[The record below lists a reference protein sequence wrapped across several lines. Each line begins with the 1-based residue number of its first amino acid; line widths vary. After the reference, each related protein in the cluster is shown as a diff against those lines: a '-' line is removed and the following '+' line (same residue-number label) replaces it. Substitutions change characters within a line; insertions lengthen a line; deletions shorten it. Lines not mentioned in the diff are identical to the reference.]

1 MLAKR
6 KREME
11 RPETVTMLMTGLI
24 RVIAPNPSPMTYWG
38 TNSYILGTGEARVLI
53 DPGPQDSQHLQAVL
67 SALPQ
72 GTSISHILVTHAH
85 KDHSGGAQEL
95 SQVTGA
101 PVMAFGDALSGR
113 SDIMTQLAATTEIGG
128 GEGVDMTFIPDVLL
142 KDGQQIETP
151 AGPITA
157 LHTPGHMGNHLC
169 FAWNN
174 SLFSGDLIMGW
185 SSSLISPP
193 DGDAAAFRDSCH
205 KLLMRPDTPLYAGHG
220 APVESGH
227 ARINALLMHRAKR
240 EQQILQALKHKPL
253 DLKTLTKAVYGN
265 LESFTLKAAAR
276 NTLAHLIDLKEQ
288 SKIKAVPDLHE
299 TPVFSLAENKV

>member
-1 MLAKR
+1 
-6 KREME
+6 ME
-11 RPETVTMLMTGLI
+11 RPETVTMLAPDLM
-24 RVIAPNPSPMTYWG
+24 RVIAPNPSPMTFWG
-38 TNSYILGTGEARVLI
+38 TNSYILGTGDARVLI
-53 DPGPQDSQHLQAVL
+53 DPGPKDAQHRQVML

-85 KDHSGGAQEL
+85 KDHSGGAQDL
-95 SQVTGA
+95 AQATGA
-101 PVMAFGDALSGR
+101 PVLAFGDALSGR
-113 SDIMTQLAATTEIGG
+113 SQIMKQLATTTQIGG
-128 GEGVDMTFIPDVLL
+128 GEGVDMTFKPDVLL
-142 KDGQQIETP
+142 GDGQQIETP

-169 FAWNN
+169 FAWNDC
-174 SLFSGDLIMGW
+174 LFSGDLVMGW

-205 KLLMRPDTPLYAGHG
+205 KLLMRPDMPLYAGHG

-227 ARINALLMHRAKR
+227 ARINVLLVHRAIR

-265 LESFTLKAAAR
+265 LETFTLKAAAR
-276 NTLAHLIDLKEQ
+276 NALAHLIDLKEQ
-288 SKIKAVPDLHE
+288 SKIEAAPNLQE
-299 TPVFSLAENKV
+299 AAVFSLAENKV

>member
-1 MLAKR
+1 
-6 KREME
+6 ME
-11 RPETVTMLMTGLI
+11 RPETVSMLTTGLI

-38 TNSYILGTGEARVLI
+38 TNSYILGTGAARVLI
-53 DPGPQDSQHLQAVL
+53 DPGPKDSQHQQAML
-67 SALPQ
+67 NALPH
-72 GTSISHILVTHAH
+72 GTVISHILVTHAH
-85 KDHSGGAQEL
+85 KDHSGGAQDL
-95 SQVTGA
+95 AQATGA
-101 PVMAFGDALSGR
+101 KVLAFGDARSGR
-113 SDIMTQLAATTEIGG
+113 SEVMTQLAATTQMGG
-128 GEGVDMTFIPDVLL
+128 GEGVDMTFEPDVLL

-174 SLFSGDLIMGW
+174 CLFSGDLIMGW

-205 KLLMRPDTPLYAGHG
+205 KLLMRPDTPLFAGHG

-227 ARINALLMHRAKR
+227 ARINALLVHRAKR
-240 EQQILQALKHKPL
+240 EQQILQALEYKSM

-288 SKIKAVPDLHE
+288 SKIEATPNLHE
-299 TPVFSLAENKV
+299 SAVFSLAENKV